1 MIPVVHG
8 CKHLTLIG
16 DQKQLGPVIIHPQA
30 KKFGMNISL
39 FERMI
44 KLYPQLYT
52 MLTIQ
57 YRMHPE
63 IIKFPSEQ
71 FYENKIENV
80 ENLITICTQRL
91 FDYI

>member
-1 MIPVVHG
+1 
-8 CKHLTLIG
+8 
-16 DQKQLGPVIIHPQA
+16 
-30 KKFGMNISL
+30 MNIAL

-52 MLTIQ
+52 MLTIP